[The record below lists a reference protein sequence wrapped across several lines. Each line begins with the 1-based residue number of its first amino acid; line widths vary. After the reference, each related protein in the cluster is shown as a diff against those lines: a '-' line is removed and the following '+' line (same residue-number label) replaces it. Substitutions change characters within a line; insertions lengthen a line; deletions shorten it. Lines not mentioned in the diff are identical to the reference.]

1 MYVVSKRLRICN
13 IFVMVETTKVEQKI
27 LLLIKNISQ
36 RCSSTSILKKMGDD
50 NINVYD
56 LLSMRKSLG
65 L

>member
-36 RCSSTSILKKMGDD
+36 GSSTSILKKMGDD
-50 NINVYD
+50 NNNVYD

>member
-36 RCSSTSILKKMGDD
+36 RSSTSILKKMGDD

>member
-36 RCSSTSILKKMGDD
+36 RSSTSILKKMGDD
-50 NINVYD
+50 NNNVYD